1 MKTKSGS
8 QNQAPATGQEQY
20 TTGFVTSKD
29 GTTIGYRQLGSGPGV
44 VLLHG
49 SMSSS
54 HNHMQLAELLTNS
67 FTVYI
72 PDRRG
77 RGLSG
82 QYGKNYSIQDDVDDL
97 DALLAKTGAHKLF
110 GLSSGAI
117 ILLQASLTLP
127 AIHKAAI
134 FEPPLF
140 NSNSVPVG
148 ILTRFDREMAQ
159 GKVAAAMITGM
170 QGAQMGPPVFNYV
183 PRPLL
188 ELMVNMAMAQE
199 EKKGSGGYVSM
210 KALAPTLHYD
220 FQIVTDM
227 SGKLKSFRAIPAEIL
242 LLGGSKSP
250 AYLKAALDTLEKII
264 PNVKRVEFAGLG
276 HAASWN
282 TDRGGQPE
290 PVAQELR
297 RFFS

>member
-110 GLSSGAI
+110 
-117 ILLQASLTLP
+117 
-127 AIHKAAI
+127 
-134 FEPPLF
+134 
-140 NSNSVPVG
+140 
-148 ILTRFDREMAQ
+148 
-159 GKVAAAMITGM
+159 
-170 QGAQMGPPVFNYV
+170 
-183 PRPLL
+183 
-188 ELMVNMAMAQE
+188 
-199 EKKGSGGYVSM
+199 
-210 KALAPTLHYD
+210 
-220 FQIVTDM
+220 
-227 SGKLKSFRAIPAEIL
+227 
-242 LLGGSKSP
+242 
-250 AYLKAALDTLEKII
+250 
-264 PNVKRVEFAGLG
+264 
-276 HAASWN
+276 
-282 TDRGGQPE
+282 
-290 PVAQELR
+290 
-297 RFFS
+297 